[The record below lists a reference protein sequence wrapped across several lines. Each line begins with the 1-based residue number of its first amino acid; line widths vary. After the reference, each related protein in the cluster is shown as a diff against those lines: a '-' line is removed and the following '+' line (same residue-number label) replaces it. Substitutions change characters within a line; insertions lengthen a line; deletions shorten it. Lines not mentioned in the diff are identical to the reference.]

1 MKILTVELVH
11 PLVVVE
17 IKEKTAKNPLAL
29 LTLEDLKE
37 WGNKNGRMPER
48 AMVAM
53 NSGWAQHVEI
63 TKVKSLDQNGKA
75 SQPAFHIN
83 AVEFLIAE
91 RNIIALGVDTF
102 SFANQLPPRSDA
114 HYRGLSDNR
123 MGTEKPQ

>member
-1 MKILTVELVH
+1 MKIPSVELVH
-11 PLVVVE
+11 PLVAVE
-17 IKEKTAKNPLAL
+17 IKEKAGKNPLAL
-29 LTLEDLKE
+29 LTHRDLKD
-37 WGNKNGRMPER
+37 GRMPER